1 MTNCSPIDLLDVAGR
16 TFRLAAQSADVVNF
30 NHPRH
35 MKKTLRFALTFLALA
50 TFAVLPCPAAESASD
65 KASSQ
70 KISSI
75 IGGSAAKVNKLDV
88 EGALKHVHPTAYSEY
103 THLPQKALVAI
114 DKKTLLEVCKAIFPS
129 LRIRVGPPQNLKVV
143 VKGDMAY
150 ATYESNERIGDG
162 PPMMVR
168 RTEIFVRENKEWL
181 LTHSHRSILQGE

>member
-1 MTNCSPIDLLDVAGR
+1 MSDTRIEKDSVGDMTVPANAYYGAQTQRAVENFPISGYRFGR
-16 TFRLAAQSADVVNF
+16 
-30 NHPRH
+30 
-35 MKKTLRFALTFLALA
+35 RFIHALGL
-50 TFAVLPCPAAESASD
+50 V
-65 KASSQ
+65 KR
-70 KISSI
+70 
-75 IGGSAAKVNKLDV
+75 SAAKVNKLDV

-143 VKGDMAY
+143 VKVDMAY